1 MSKIKRYPDWPE
13 RLAKFIDAARIKPFV
28 WGENDCCL
36 FAMDCV
42 QAITGQDLAQPY
54 RGYTSQTQALRL
66 LNRSG
71 GVAGIAEAVAAKY
84 DIPEITP
91 LTAQRGDVCLFD
103 IGRGNTLGIRAGE
116 HIYAPGFKGLIG
128 FPALQAVR
136 AWRIG

>member
-1 MSKIKRYPDWPE
+1 MIAVSLPWIVYRQLLD
-13 RLAKFIDAARIKPFV
+13 RI
-28 WGENDCCL
+28 WC
-36 FAMDCV
+36 
-42 QAITGQDLAQPY
+42 
-54 RGYTSQTQALRL
+54 SQIQALRL

-71 GVAGIAEAVAAKY
+71 GILGIADTVAAQFG
-84 DIPEITP
+84 IPEILP

-103 IGRGNTLGIRAGE
+103 IGRGDTLGIRAGE